1 MACLAPSLDAPKKS
15 ENLVDFRRVCRYNRY
30 IKKEIIMT
38 NEQRFAKE
46 VTRKLNAKLGT
57 FMVDVMQKS
66 TREEREAAFQKWAQK
81 NPQAFEFKR
90 RP

>member
-1 MACLAPSLDAPKKS
+1 
-15 ENLVDFRRVCRYNRY
+15 
-30 IKKEIIMT
+30 MT

-81 NPQAFEFKR
+81 NPHKLVFKLR
-90 RP
+90 G